1 MNIPVQHGLQNA
13 FNNKENAAAPNK
25 LALNL
30 GKVTAA
36 DQQQQ
41 PFGAF
46 SDRSQDLKKQQPL
59 QKASILQ
66 QKRPLT
72 QRPALSNL
80 PPQQQV
86 AAVPQQSFAMQPQQ
100 QVQQKPPM
108 MPLQQK
114 PVFPTTSIA
123 PAPISRGAPTM
134 TSIIPK
140 PVAQTQPAPIVD
152 SHEIQAALQALKD
165 APSSLSKQDFAYREA
180 EPHHL
185 ESNPSNPRFATDF
198 LPEIFEHLKNNE
210 TKFVASPNYMDRQTE
225 ITSNMRA
232 VLLDW
237 LIDVHNKFQL
247 MPETLYLTVNIIDR
261 FLDLK
266 HVTKQK
272 LQLIGVTALLLS
284 SKYEEIMCP
293 DVNEFA
299 QITAGAYTKDEI
311 LKTEKL
317 MLGALDFNVTVA
329 TPHTFLKTYLKAARA
344 DLKTQFVANYL
355 AELAALD
362 YKMLKY
368 VPSIYACACIY
379 VARKCVGVEDAW
391 DFGMQSFSGYY
402 EDQIRAVASNLV
414 KLVEK
419 EKEGRSKLTAV
430 KKKYSG
436 RKRLEMSK
444 IIPNLVNLPCLREF
458 ASL

>member
-1 MNIPVQHGLQNA
+1 MNIPVQQHGLQA
-13 FNNKENAAAPNK
+13 FNNKENAVAANK
-25 LALNL
+25 FSLNL
-30 GKVTAA
+30 GKVSEN
-36 DQQQQ
+36 QQ
-41 PFGAF
+41 PLGPF
-46 SDRSQDLKKQQPL
+46 SDRAQDAKKQPL

-66 QKRPLT
+66 KRPLT
-72 QRPALSNL
+72 QRPPLSSI
-80 PPQQQV
+80 QQQAPV
-86 AAVPQQSFAMQPQQ
+86 QHKPAIAMQPAPQP
-100 QVQQKPPM
+100 VMQKPS
-108 MPLQQK
+108 
-114 PVFPTTSIA
+114 FAPTMVAAA
-123 PAPISRGAPTM
+123 PAPISRVPM
-134 TSIIPK
+134 SIIPPK
-140 PVAQTQPAPIVD
+140 PQAQTQPAPIVD
-152 SHEIQAALQALKD
+152 AHEVHAAVQALKD
-165 APSSLSKQDFAYREA
+165 APNSLSKQDYAYREA
-180 EPHHL
+180 EAHNVD
-185 ESNPSNPRFATDF
+185 SNPANPRFATDF
-198 LPEIFEHLKNNE
+198 LPEIFDHLKNNE
-210 TKFVASPNYMDRQTE
+210 TKYLATPNYMDRQTE

-247 MPETLYLTVNIIDR
+247 LPETLHLTVNIIDR

-329 TPHTFLKTYLKAARA
+329 TPYTFLKSYLKAARA
-344 DLKTQFVANYL
+344 DLKTQFIAYYV
-355 AELAALD
+355 AELGMLD

-379 VARKCVGVEDAW
+379 VARKFIGVEDAW
-391 DFGMQSFSGYY
+391 DFNLQGISGYY
-402 EDQIRAVASNLV
+402 EDHVRAVASNLV

-436 RKRLEMSK
+436 RKRLEISK
-444 IIPNLVNLPCLREF
+444 IVPNLVHLPSVREF
-458 ASL
+458 ANAL